1 MTEVLPKSDNSEF
14 SSIKNQQILAANY
27 YELSGNAARL
37 CSYFDKLNEDE
48 AEELMLALHK
58 FGERSVQVNNLL
70 CKLDSKY
77 EIKKPEPELSEGM
90 QELLDHD

>member
-1 MTEVLPKSDNSEF
+1 MTEGLPKSDNSEF
-14 SSIKNQQILAANY
+14 SSIKDKQILAANY
-27 YELSGNAARL
+27 YELASAVTLL
-37 CSYFDKLNEDE
+37 CPYFNRLNENE
-48 AEELMLALHK
+48 AEELMLAFHK